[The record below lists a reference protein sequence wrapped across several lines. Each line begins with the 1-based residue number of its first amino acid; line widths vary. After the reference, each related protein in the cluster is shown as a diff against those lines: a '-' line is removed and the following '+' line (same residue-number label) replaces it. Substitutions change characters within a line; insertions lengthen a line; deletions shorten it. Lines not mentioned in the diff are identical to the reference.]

1 MDHLTAGRMQF
12 GLEFQRISARKT
24 KRVIFH
30 QFNSVHERDLDRQ
43 NFHSVAW
50 CLVVDKIHISELVAN
65 VQGAPKK

>member
-1 MDHLTAGRMQF
+1 MDHLTPGVNAVWVGVSVQ
-12 GLEFQRISARKT
+12 GKQK
-24 KRVIFH
+24 VIFH

-50 CLVVDKIHISELVAN
+50 CLVVDKIHKSELVAN